1 MVEESISKKYSEQ
14 KMRCPVH
21 LSIGQEIAPSIL
33 SLFSE
38 EKDKCIST
46 HRCHAH
52 YLSKGGNLNKMIAE
66 IYGKKTGCSKGY
78 GGSMHLIDIKKGFMG
93 TSAIVGSS
101 IPLSIGMGL
110 NIKLKGS
117 DNISIAYFGE
127 GAREEGAFI
136 ESINL
141 AIIKELPVLFFCEN
155 NYYSVYTSIDQRQ
168 PKKASYYKILSNL
181 GMKAFY
187 SRGKNINDLYVKIKN
202 AYNFVKKK
210 RLPCYIEIDCYRN
223 VEHCGPNN
231 DDHLGYRNKQDFKK
245 WQNIDLINNLEKYIL
260 KNKKNNLNKIKKI
273 KENNKNKIDKA
284 FYFADKSTKPNPSD
298 AFLNLYK

>member
-141 AIIKELPVLFFCEN
+141 AILKELPVLFFCEN

-210 RLPCYIEIDCYRN
+210 TTTMLHRN
-223 VEHCGPNN
+223 
-231 DDHLGYRNKQDFKK
+231 
-245 WQNIDLINNLEKYIL
+245 
-260 KNKKNNLNKIKKI
+260 
-273 KENNKNKIDKA
+273 
-284 FYFADKSTKPNPSD
+284 
-298 AFLNLYK
+298 